1 MDLTD
6 MEEPTDISQ
15 EDSPAMGAKQKGGGA
30 KPKGNTADEVEDTLQ
45 AVVLAD
51 TFEPRFE
58 PFTLEKPR
66 CLLPLANTPIIEYT
80 LEFLANAGVE
90 EVFLY
95 GGAHSDILEKYIN
108 ASKWRAPTSP
118 FKQFTFLKS
127 TSASVGDV
135 MRDLD
140 GKHLITGDFIVVSG
154 DVISNMPIE
163 GALNKHRARRATD
176 KNAIMTM
183 VLREAGR
190 NHRTKSSDVTPVFVI
205 DPTKDRCVH
214 YEEIDHKAHQHPA
227 RLHIDAEIILGHEEL
242 DLRADL
248 IDCSIDICTPD
259 VLSLW
264 SDSFDYQSP
273 RKHYLFGVLKDYE
286 LNGKTIHTHI
296 INDHYAARVRNLKAY
311 DAVSKDI
318 ISRWTYPL
326 CPDTNLL
333 PGHNYD
339 LRKGSQYQEKGVT
352 LARSCVIGRRTV
364 IGKGTSIGDKT
375 TVSNTV
381 LGRNCKIGRNVKLEG
396 AYIWD
401 NVTIGDNTNI
411 QGASIIAD
419 NVVIG
424 KNCVIEAGAL
434 LSFGVKIA
442 DGVKVESGK
451 RITTSGRNGSKAI
464 TDAIVV
470 GADGEGREFIQGEDD
485 EEDEDE
491 DAVSVASSGLV
502 YRMPGLS
509 ISTASISTL
518 SSKISEGEWP
528 GSRRSSFS
536 DGEEQDNFHHDASA
550 SVFESI
556 REGVTADVVQL
567 ELVSLRMTANA
578 SDNQVRRAIVSS
590 FMKHVQQVMEN
601 GKNASEVVKELFTT
615 YREVVDRTLFD
626 RNKNEKKDQVDL
638 LLQLQQ
644 DLVHRNKGAN
654 ILLFCAKVLYDLE
667 LVDEEA
673 YSQWWSDERSSET
686 EEMRNVRSQA
696 QQFVNWLA
704 EAEEESSEE
713 EDSDEEEE
721 SDDE

>member
-1 MDLTD
+1 
-6 MEEPTDISQ
+6 
-15 EDSPAMGAKQKGGGA
+15 MGAKQKGGGS

-58 PFTLEKPR
+58 PFTLNKPR

-95 GGAHSDILEKYIN
+95 AGAHSDILEKYIN
-108 ASKWRAPTSP
+108 ASKWRAASSP

-154 DVISNMPIE
+154 DVISNLPIE
-163 GALNKHRARRATD
+163 GALSKHRARRATD

-190 NHRTKSSDVTPVFVI
+190 NHRTKSSSVSPVFVI
-205 DPTKDRCVH
+205 DPTKDRCLH
-214 YEEIDHKAHQHPA
+214 YEEIDHNSDENPA
-227 RLHIDAEIILGHEEL
+227 RLNIDTELLMTHPEL
-242 DLRADL
+242 DIRQDL

-259 VLSLW
+259 VLGLW

-296 INDHYAARVRNLKAY
+296 IKDHYAARVRNLKAY

-333 PGHNYD
+333 PGHTYD
-339 LRKGSQYQEKGVT
+339 LRKGSLYQEQGVT

-375 TVSNTV
+375 TVQNTV

-396 AYIWD
+396 AYIWE
-401 NVTIGDNTNI
+401 NVSIGDNADI
-411 QGASIIAD
+411 RGAIIAD

-424 KNCVIEAGAL
+424 KNCKVAAGAL
-434 LSFGVKIA
+434 LSYGVKIA
-442 DGVKVESGK
+442 DGISVESGK
-451 RITTSGRNGSKAI
+451 RITASRRDGSAAT
-464 TDAIVV
+464 TDAKVV
-470 GADGEGREFIQGEDD
+470 GADGEGREFIHGEDD
-485 EEDEDE
+485 DED
-491 DAVSVASSGLV
+491 DDDDDVVSVASSGLV

-509 ISTASISTL
+509 LSSASISTL
-518 SSKISEGEWP
+518 SSEMSDGSWP
-528 GSRRSSFS
+528 RSGRSSFS

-550 SVFESI
+550 SIFESI
-556 REGVTADVVQL
+556 REGVSADVVQL

-590 FMKHVQQVMEN
+590 FMKHIQQLMES
-601 GKNASEVVKELFTT
+601 GKNASDVVHDLFST

-654 ILLFCAKVLYDLE
+654 ILLFSAKVLYDLE

-673 YSQWWSDERSSET
+673 YDQWWNDARSSES

-713 EDSDEEEE
+713 EESEEE